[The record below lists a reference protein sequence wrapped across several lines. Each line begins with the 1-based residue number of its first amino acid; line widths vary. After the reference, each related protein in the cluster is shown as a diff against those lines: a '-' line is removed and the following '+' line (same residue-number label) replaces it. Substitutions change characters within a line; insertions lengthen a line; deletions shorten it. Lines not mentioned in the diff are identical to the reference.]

1 MYDKFHGY
9 LTELEGNFSK
19 LSQLLHNKLSALER
33 FDIDR
38 LDAIIKE
45 EQVFVLLSKSFDANV
60 ASYRQK
66 LGLKGQQLSDIIAEL
81 PVEEQGR
88 FQSIFE
94 QLKTSLDEVK
104 ALNLKCQDLTEE
116 RLYSLDKAIKELD
129 RSAGTSYGKQAGDP
143 KRPGDPPHLFS
154 KSV

>member
-9 LTELEGNFSK
+9 LTELEGNFAK

-66 LGLKGQQLSDIIAEL
+66 LGLKGQQLSDIITEL
-81 PVEEQGR
+81 PVEEQGP
-88 FQSIFE
+88 QPQMS
-94 QLKTSLDEVK
+94 
-104 ALNLKCQDLTEE
+104 
-116 RLYSLDKAIKELD
+116 
-129 RSAGTSYGKQAGDP
+129 G
-143 KRPGDPPHLFS
+143 PH
-154 KSV
+154 

>member
-9 LTELEGNFSK
+9 LTELEGNFAK

-38 LDAIIKE
+38 LDAIIKK

-66 LGLKGQQLSDIIAEL
+66 LGLKGQQLSDIITEL

-88 FQSIFE
+88 FQSIFK
-94 QLKTSLDEVK
+94 QLKASLNEVK
-104 ALNLKCQDLTEE
+104 TLNLKCQDLIEE

-129 RSAGTSYGKQAGDP
+129 RSTGASYGKQGDDS

>member
-1 MYDKFHGY
+1 MYDKFHGF
-9 LTELEGNFSK
+9 LTELEGNFTK
-19 LSQLLHNKLSALER
+19 LSQLLHNKLAALER

-66 LGLKGQQLSDIIAEL
+66 LGLSGEKLSDIIGEL
-81 PVEEQGR
+81 PVEEQAR
-88 FQSIFE
+88 FQSTF
-94 QLKTSLDEVK
+94 QRLKAALDEVK
-104 ALNLKCQDLTEE
+104 TLNLKCQDLIEE

-129 RSAGTSYGKQAGDP
+129 RSAGATYSKQGDDA
-143 KRPGDPPHLFS
+143 KRSGDHPHLLS
-154 KSV
+154 KSI